1 MQPEY
6 QEFTMSIDH
15 KFTPAYK
22 ESKQL
27 ELIVS
32 YEHLDDTI
40 KPDSIL
46 VAFSPFTGMWVE
58 RMTELM
64 VDVKNAAENNLQS
77 YLEGLEEHKAE
88 PDERYET
95 EKQLKGWPQAFR

>member
-1 MQPEY
+1 
-6 QEFTMSIDH
+6 MSIDH

-32 YEHLDDTI
+32 YEHEGDII

-46 VAFSPFTGMWVE
+46 VAFSPFTGMWLE

-64 VDVKNAAENNLQS
+64 VQVKDAAENNLQS
-77 YLEGLEEHKAE
+77 YLESQEERPAE

-95 EKQLKGWPQAFR
+95 EKMLKGWPQAFRS